1 MGDDQSLKLKGEI
14 EMTINNERVQWV
26 ESEFKKWQERYSIP
40 FEMEF
45 NVKALLDLQWQFNNT
60 EDGHVKTKA
69 DLIQAISRLQRD
81 LHLKPRPTYIGDPI
95 NILITADNGDH
106 ASRLARMFEEILDKN
121 ITKQTIIT
129 QKGGK
134 LITDKY
140 IVRFI
145 YGKDEDVLRG
155 QNFEYHLRASHR

>member
-1 MGDDQSLKLKGEI
+1 MLSRSE
-14 EMTINNERVQWV
+14 WV

-81 LHLKPRPTYIGDPI
+81 LHLKPRPTYSGEPI
-95 NILITADNGDH
+95 NIVITAEKGNQAIQLMNVLRETIGSDNIRGE
-106 ASRLARMFEEILDKN
+106 LATN
-121 ITKQTIIT
+121 
-129 QKGGK
+129 GGGYIK
-134 LITDKY
+134 TDKY
-140 IVRFI
+140 RWDFTTRKDVNYFR
-145 YGKDEDVLRG
+145 GKKHDYRLDL
-155 QNFEYHLRASHR
+155 N